1 MKKRS
6 DKFIALLL
14 CAFMAFSLIAAAADV
29 TPEPCAECGAAEGHS
44 DTCSQYVAP
53 VDPETPA
60 DPEPSSDPEPC
71 TECGYTDGHSD
82 TCSQYVAPV
91 DPETPTDPEPAPDPE
106 PTPAPTPEPTPVVT
120 EEPQEEETGTDVTL
134 KPVSLNGDAAGMN
147 FTVDGMLPE
156 NSKLQVKA
164 IDVSCNDYI
173 VGNYLSDVELPQG
186 VAMAFELSILV
197 VEEQDGVEQ
206 KTPYVPTAANELNIS
221 VSGSK
226 EDCFSALAAYHLPG
240 VTAKQVE
247 TVVKALAE
255 GEVLPED
262 LPAAQPAALDA
273 DGNPLRYY
281 NQMNVESYGDS
292 KKIFTFKADGLSV
305 FYLVAQVSELKSC
318 TCEATDE
325 EKADPGFV
333 HQTDCPLFFDPVA
346 AKEQLF
352 AFESLEDAEI
362 FAKSLSEKQAAALA
376 ELITEDE
383 ILALAEKWN
392 VNLEIETIVPPT
404 NFTAVGPL
412 MPAVST
418 ISTFRLMRAAARQ
431 VEDDN
436 GLILNKYATYD
447 EKTNTVT
454 ITMEAYTTG
463 TVTSSN
469 RSVPVDVVLVLD
481 ESRSMK
487 DPINQFTKVYTLNTR
502 NQYYVKTEDGFVQ
515 VSWCNGGLFN
525 SHPDG
530 WYTGVHFIGHWGTRY
545 EPMTSA
551 EDTTAGHVQFYA
563 ASATST
569 SKQQALISAAN
580 KFANSVYAD
589 ADNNNVDHRISVIG
603 FSGNNNS
610 HIKVGLTN
618 DIRNNI
624 GDVRNAINTLNANGG
639 TYIEDGLANAVTVF
653 DNAAPTTSTERK
665 RVVVIFTDGIPGS
678 GTWNNETI
686 NGSANPAISSAN
698 TLKNTYGATVYT
710 IGMLDDANPGLEIS
724 DKEDDSAR
732 TNKFLH
738 YLSSNY
744 PNAKSMSN
752 GGSGGNNGYYL
763 SAGDTASLD
772 AIFTKIAEEISTP
785 SIRLTSE
792 AVIKDV
798 VTPTFTVPTADKIN
812 IYTEDY
818 NGTAFVGERHPASG
832 VEATVEGDTLNVTGF
847 DYNANFISENAKSD
861 GSHGKKLIIEFTVQ
875 PKEGFLGGN
884 DVPTNGATS
893 GLYENGS
900 AETALETFPIP
911 TVNVPI
917 KDVTVDA
924 VDKNVY
930 LLSEVKLDALKND
943 ATVKVGDVTLN
954 LSKANDAEKPYGLEK
969 WQTEY
974 VNIKVEIKDKDGKV
988 ISTDLSGLTD
998 DATYTLAV
1006 TVSPKTKGTNASG
1019 TPASAQSGNDEAN
1032 IKVYKP
1038 ELTYK
1043 DSEVFYGDP
1052 VPTDFNTNNRTD
1064 TKWKH
1069 GNDVATADMGTAPAL
1084 SVTYTPEASKIS
1096 DGKINSTQDIQVAAT
1111 VKIGSEDVTTY
1122 TTFVHTPCDPAC
1134 GWNET
1139 VTPNGNPAFLLHV
1152 KTASLII
1159 NKTGADGNK
1168 NEGFIF
1174 NVTGPN
1180 NLTFRVSVE
1189 DNGSVKITGLPLG
1202 TYTVTEDEGWSWRY
1216 TAKNQGSAELT
1227 KDKPEGTVTIENAKD
1242 NYYLLDGNDYARNNS
1257 VLSAA
1262 GN

>member
-44 DTCSQYVAP
+44 DTCSRYVAP
-53 VDPETPA
+53 VDPET
-60 DPEPSSDPEPC
+60 C

-91 DPETPTDPEPAPDPE
+91 DPETPTEPQPCADCGATEGHNVGCPQYVAPADPEPTPPPTPEPTPE
-106 PTPAPTPEPTPVVT
+106 PTPAPQDPV
-120 EEPQEEETGTDVTL
+120 ELKTL
-134 KPVSLNGDAAGMN
+134 SLNGDAAGMN
-147 FTVDGMLPE
+147 FTVSGELPE

-206 KTPYVPTAANELNIS
+206 KTPYVPTAANELHVS

-247 TVVKALAE
+247 TVVSALAE
-255 GEVLPED
+255 GEVSAEE

-281 NQMNVESYGDS
+281 NQMNVEAYPNNG

-325 EKADPGFV
+325 EKADPNFV

-352 AFESLEDAEI
+352 ACESLEDAEI

-418 ISTFRLMRAAARQ
+418 ISSYRLMRAAARQ

-481 ESRSMK
+481 ESGSM
-487 DPINQFTKVYTLNTR
+487 DQSINQFTKVYDLNTR
-502 NQYYVKTEDGFVQ
+502 NQYYVKTEDGFIQ
-515 VSWCNGGLFN
+515 VSWCRGYLAHN
-525 SHPDG
+525 PG
-530 WYTGVHFIGHWGTRY
+530 WYTGSHFFIHWGERY

-551 EDTTAGHVQFYA
+551 DDTTEGHVQFYA
-563 ASATST
+563 ASGTDT
-569 SKQQALISAAN
+569 SKRAALVSAAN

-589 ADNNNVDHRISVIG
+589 AVNNNVDHRMSVIG
-603 FSGNNNS
+603 FSDNNNS
-610 HIKVGLTN
+610 EIKVRLSD
-618 DIRNNI
+618 DIRNNL
-624 GDVRNAINTLNANGG
+624 GAVTNAINGLKADGG
-639 TYIEDGLANAVTVF
+639 TYIEDGLADAVTVF

-678 GTWNNETI
+678 GQWSDNTI
-686 NGSANPAISSAN
+686 KNSANPAISSAN
-698 TLKNTYGATVYT
+698 TLKNQYGATVYT
-710 IGMLDDANPGLEIS
+710 IGMLDDANPGLPIS
-724 DKEDDSAR
+724 DENDNASR

-744 PNAKSMSN
+744 PNATSMSS

-798 VTPTFTVPTADKIN
+798 VTPTFTVPAPDKIN

-818 NGTAFVGERHPASG
+818 NGTAFDGVRHSAPG

-1159 NKTGADGNK
+1159 YKRGDVTA

-1174 NVTGPN
+1174 KVTCPDGSIV
-1180 NLTFRVSVE
+1180 TVSAPGGGEVT
-1189 DNGSVKITGLPLG
+1189 ITGLPLG
-1202 TYTVTEDEGWSWRY
+1202 EYLIVEDSDWSWRY
-1216 TAKNQGSAELT
+1216 EDRQ
-1227 KDKPEGTVTIENAKD
+1227 GTVTLSKGNINGEITFQNKKD
-1242 NYYLLDGNDYARNNS
+1242 NPNLLDGNAYVQNISKPA
-1257 VLSAA
+1257 VA